1 MTVTSGSGEGL
12 ALVSTAGG
20 CSWMVGRIGLL
31 LLLAV
36 VTSDAD
42 DAVVMIMGES
52 ALRAA
57 SCASALDGIG
67 RGGSEA
73 VRLTSG

>member
-1 MTVTSGSGEGL
+1 
-12 ALVSTAGG
+12 
-20 CSWMVGRIGLL
+20 MVGRIGLL
-31 LLLAV
+31 LLLLAA

-42 DAVVMIMGES
+42 DAVVMRLGES

-57 SCASALDGIG
+57 SCASALDGMDRG
-67 RGGSEA
+67 GGSEA

>member
-1 MTVTSGSGEGL
+1 
-12 ALVSTAGG
+12 
-20 CSWMVGRIGLL
+20 MVGRIGLL
-31 LLLAV
+31 LLAA

-42 DAVVMIMGES
+42 DAVVMRLGES

-57 SCASALDGIG
+57 SCASALDGMDRG
-67 RGGSEA
+67 GGSEA

>member
-1 MTVTSGSGEGL
+1 
-12 ALVSTAGG
+12 
-20 CSWMVGRIGLL
+20 MVGRIGL

-42 DAVVMIMGES
+42 DAVVMIVGES